1 MHLKLVICAF
11 AFSMIL
17 AIVLNDNENH
27 YYKRFGRLTEMN
39 IIKAHFPLD
48 ASSAVLT
55 MQE

>member
-27 YYKRFGRLTEMN
+27 YYKGLEGR
-39 IIKAHFPLD
+39 
-48 ASSAVLT
+48 
-55 MQE
+55 